1 MLALQ
6 MRRLDLEQKA
16 YLFLRE
22 LMAEEFM
29 ADPPGFVAHFGCR
42 PEDLNGAQLRAF
54 YQAALVEGL
63 HPKTGD
69 ELFNKRF
76 AEGKLFG

>member
-16 YLFLRE
+16 YLVLRE
-22 LMAEEFM
+22 LMAEEFL
-29 ADPPGFVAHFGCR
+29 ADPPTFVAHFGCR
-42 PEDLNGAQLRAF
+42 PEDLTGAQLREF
-54 YQAALVEGL
+54 YPAALVQGL
-63 HPKTGD
+63 HPRTD
-69 ELFNKRF
+69 DVLFNKRF